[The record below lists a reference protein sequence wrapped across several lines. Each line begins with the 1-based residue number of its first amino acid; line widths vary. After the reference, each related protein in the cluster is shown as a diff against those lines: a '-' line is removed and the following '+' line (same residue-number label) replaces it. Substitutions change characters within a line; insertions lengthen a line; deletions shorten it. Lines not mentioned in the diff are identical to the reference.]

1 MCTVTLVIIQIGFE
15 WYQLKDNFITLL
27 GMYGSMD
34 LIAITNTPVKQIQG
48 YPPSDCIAALT
59 QMYNALQSET

>member
-1 MCTVTLVIIQIGFE
+1 MCTVTLIIIQIGFE

-27 GMYGSMD
+27 DMYGYVD

-48 YPPSDCIAALT
+48 YPPSDCIAAL
-59 QMYNALQSET
+59 NDIA